1 MNNTKSEFHKIDT
14 GGDGHT
20 CAFEYVPSAKRARA
34 IYLVFDGKRIAH
46 RGDPDGSHQGE
57 WVSMVPGVE
66 VVDEADGRLSIY
78 FEDRRLH

>member
-1 MNNTKSEFHKIDT
+1 MKSEFYQIDT
-14 GGDGHT
+14 GSDGHT

-46 RGDPDGSHQGE
+46 LGDPDGPHQGE

-78 FEDRRLH
+78 